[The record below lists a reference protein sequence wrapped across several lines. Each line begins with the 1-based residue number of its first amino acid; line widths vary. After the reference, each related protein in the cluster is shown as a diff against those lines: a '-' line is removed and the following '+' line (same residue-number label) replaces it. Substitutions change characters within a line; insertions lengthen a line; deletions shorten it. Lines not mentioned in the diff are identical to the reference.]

1 MKPKVIC
8 KIIIDILMTCALL
21 FLMGYQFWG
30 DVAHEWIG
38 AGMFLGFI
46 LHHILNR
53 RWYLSLFRGRRT
65 PVHIISAAL
74 DLLLFLIML
83 GLMGSAVL
91 LSNHVF
97 AFLNLHGG
105 ISFARLLH
113 MAASHWGFVLMA
125 LHLGMHWGMFVRLAG
140 KALRLTRPSPV
151 RRLLLPFIGAGIA
164 VYGMTVFFRRGMLTC
179 MLVRTQF
186 VFLDFS
192 EPVPLFYLDYLAMMG
207 TFVFLGYYMMK
218 KTGKQD
224 RKNSVKRKNT
234 VNKNKVGGN

>member
-1 MKPKVIC
+1 
-8 KIIIDILMTCALL
+8 
-21 FLMGYQFWG
+21 
-30 DVAHEWIG
+30 
-38 AGMFLGFI
+38 
-46 LHHILNR
+46 
-53 RWYLSLFRGRRT
+53 
-65 PVHIISAAL
+65 
-74 DLLLFLIML
+74 ML

-113 MAASHWGFVLMA
+113 MTASHWGFVLMA

-140 KALRLTRPSPV
+140 KALRLTRLSPARWLV
-151 RRLLLPFIGAGIA
+151 LPFIGAGIA

-218 KTGKQD
+218 KNRKQD

-234 VNKNKVGGN
+234 VNKN